1 MAKIDDNLNV
11 TINIRWLVQLIAIIG
26 SGVMA
31 WFTLKS
37 DIAELKINYEA
48 IDKRLQVIEN
58 SRNAELE
65 EINKSLLQNL
75 FILSALRILLMRF

>member
-1 MAKIDDNLNV
+1 MAKIDDSLNV
-11 TINIRWLVQLIAIIG
+11 TVNIRWLVQLVGMIG
-26 SGVMA
+26 AMVTA

-48 IDKRLQVIEN
+48 IDKRLMVIEN

-65 EINKSLLQNL
+65 EINKSLLQKM
-75 FILSALRILLMRF
+75 FKKDK

>member
-37 DIAELKINYEA
+37 DIAELKINYES
-48 IDKRLQVIEN
+48 IDKLLQVIEN

-65 EINKSLLQNL
+65 EINKSLLQKM
-75 FILSALRILLMRF
+75 FKKEK

>member
-11 TINIRWLVQLIAIIG
+11 TINIRWLVQLIVIIE
-26 SGVMA
+26 SMVTA

-37 DIAELKINYEA
+37 DITELKLNYGA

-65 EINKSLLQNL
+65 EINKSLLQKM
-75 FILSALRILLMRF
+75 FKKEK

>member
-1 MAKIDDNLNV
+1 MAKIDENLNV

-37 DIAELKINYEA
+37 DIAELKINYES

-65 EINKSLLQNL
+65 EINKSLLQKM
-75 FILSALRILLMRF
+75 FKKEK

>member
-37 DIAELKINYEA
+37 DIAELKINYES
-48 IDKRLQVIEN
+48 IDTRLQVIEN

-65 EINKSLLQNL
+65 EINKSLLQKM
-75 FILSALRILLMRF
+75 FKKEK

>member
-1 MAKIDDNLNV
+1 MAKIDDNLTV

-65 EINKSLLQNL
+65 EINKSLLQKM
-75 FILSALRILLMRF
+75 FKKEK

>member
-37 DIAELKINYEA
+37 DITELKLNYEA

-65 EINKSLLQNL
+65 EINKSLLQKM
-75 FILSALRILLMRF
+75 FKKEK